1 MHALLRVIRKNRVVL
16 YDRISILFVDKIL
29 RKQTWKKLG
38 RRSRKSIFL
47 NYDTKCDTIIVT
59 WHVRAVFILTISFFC
74 VTCTS
79 WPYADLPCM
88 DTCYGA
94 LDIIGVLESND
105 EQFLSASFD
114 VCDNFARG
122 CPPTH
127 LPTQIFW
134 KWFPTWKSHGM
145 MVILVSFWWALKA
158 LQTQI
163 CRFKIHSLG

>member
-74 VTCTS
+74 VTCTL
-79 WPYADLPCM
+79 WPCTDLPVHGYLLWGTRHHWGTRIKRCAIFKCIFRPQLPSYAIAHAKVEYM
-88 DTCYGA
+88 IFSPRVPWNG
-94 LDIIGVLESND
+94 
-105 EQFLSASFD
+105 
-114 VCDNFARG
+114 DNFG
-122 CPPTH
+122 
-127 LPTQIFW
+127 I
-134 KWFPTWKSHGM
+134 
-145 MVILVSFWWALKA
+145 ILVVFWSSTNWALR
-158 LQTQI
+158 I
-163 CRFKIHSLG
+163 